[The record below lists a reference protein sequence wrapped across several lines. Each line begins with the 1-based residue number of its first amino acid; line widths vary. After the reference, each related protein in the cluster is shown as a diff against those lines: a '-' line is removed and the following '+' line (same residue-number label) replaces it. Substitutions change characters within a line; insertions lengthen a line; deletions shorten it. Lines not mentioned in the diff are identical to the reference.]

1 MNIISLL
8 FGKPYRAN
16 RLFLFFYW
24 FVIAFY
30 FVGFVMMISLIVMTG
45 EWLFIIPLVIF
56 PLLFRIVYKLNTF
69 IYQSISNQ
77 KDHSPLKKKW
87 IMIGSAFVILM
98 ITFPIL
104 VFMFSDNVVMN
115 VSNTNVNGEIEL
127 SIGSVK
133 GTYEVEAFQIEAF
146 QLEESINDVALLPYE
161 AFVRE
166 GSFLL
171 FLEHNGE
178 MIWSEE
184 VSGNHSGEMAIE
196 LREGTYRIKLESEE
210 AKGIVINLSLN

>member
-1 MNIISLL
+1 
-8 FGKPYRAN
+8 
-16 RLFLFFYW
+16 
-24 FVIAFY
+24 
-30 FVGFVMMISLIVMTG
+30 
-45 EWLFIIPLVIF
+45 
-56 PLLFRIVYKLNTF
+56 
-69 IYQSISNQ
+69 
-77 KDHSPLKKKW
+77 
-87 IMIGSAFVILM
+87 MIGSAFVILM

-104 VFMFSDNVVMN
+104 VFIFSDNVVTN

-133 GTYEVEAFQIEAF
+133 GIYEIEAF

-196 LREGTYRIKLESEE
+196 LREGTYRIKLESKE

>member
-16 RLFLFFYW
+16 RLFLFIYW

-104 VFMFSDNVVMN
+104 VFIFSDNVVTN

-133 GTYEVEAFQIEAF
+133 GIYEIEAF

-196 LREGTYRIKLESEE
+196 LREGTYRIKLESKE